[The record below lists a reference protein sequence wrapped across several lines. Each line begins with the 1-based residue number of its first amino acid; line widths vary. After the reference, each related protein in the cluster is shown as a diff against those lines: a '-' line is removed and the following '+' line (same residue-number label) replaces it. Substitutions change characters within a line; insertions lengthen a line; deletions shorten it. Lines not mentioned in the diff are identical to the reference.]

1 MAPSSGRESNQDP
14 RVNDFLRWSAALST
28 PVVLGAAGLLVG
40 LLVSLRDATRD
51 LNTKVTLIAESDRR
65 QNMQIEKYNEAEQV
79 QNREIDRLK
88 DRVLQLQTRT
98 GLR

>member
-1 MAPSSGRESNQDP
+1 
-14 RVNDFLRWSAALST
+14 V
-28 PVVLGAAGLLVG
+28 
-40 LLVSLRDATRD
+40 
-51 LNTKVTLIAESDRR
+51 
-65 QNMQIEKYNEAEQV
+65 QIEKYNEAEQV

>member
-1 MAPSSGRESNQDP
+1 M
-14 RVNDFLRWSAALST
+14 LI
-28 PVVLGAAGLLVG
+28 G

-51 LNTKVTLIAESDRR
+51 LNAKVTLIAESDRR
-65 QNMQIEKYNEAEQV
+65 QDVQIEKYNNAEQA

-88 DRVLQLQTRT
+88 DRVLQLQTRV

>member
-1 MAPSSGRESNQDP
+1 LAPSQGGTSNQDP

-28 PVVLGAAGLLVG
+28 PVVLGAAAMLIG

-65 QNMQIEKYNEAEQV
+65 QNVQIEKYNEAEQV

>member
-1 MAPSSGRESNQDP
+1 M
-14 RVNDFLRWSAALST
+14 LI
-28 PVVLGAAGLLVG
+28 GLLI
-40 LLVSLRDATRD
+40 SLRDATRD

-65 QNMQIEKYNEAEQV
+65 QNLQIEKYNDAEQV

-88 DRVLQLQTRT
+88 DRVLQLQTRI

>member
-1 MAPSSGRESNQDP
+1 M
-14 RVNDFLRWSAALST
+14 LI
-28 PVVLGAAGLLVG
+28 G

-65 QNMQIEKYNEAEQV
+65 QNVQIEKYNEAEQV

-88 DRVLQLQTRT
+88 DRVMQLQTRI

>member
-1 MAPSSGRESNQDP
+1 M
-14 RVNDFLRWSAALST
+14 LI
-28 PVVLGAAGLLVG
+28 G

>member
-1 MAPSSGRESNQDP
+1 M
-14 RVNDFLRWSAALST
+14 LI
-28 PVVLGAAGLLVG
+28 G

-88 DRVLQLQTRT
+88 DRVMQLQTRI

>member
-1 MAPSSGRESNQDP
+1 M
-14 RVNDFLRWSAALST
+14 LI
-28 PVVLGAAGLLVG
+28 G

-51 LNTKVTLIAESDRR
+51 LNAKVILIAESDRR
-65 QNMQIEKYNEAEQV
+65 QDVQIEKYNNAEQV

-88 DRVLQLQTRT
+88 DRVLQLQTRV

>member
-1 MAPSSGRESNQDP
+1 M
-14 RVNDFLRWSAALST
+14 LIAL
-28 PVVLGAAGLLVG
+28 LIN
-40 LLVSLRDATRD
+40 LRDATRD

-65 QNMQIEKYNEAEQV
+65 QNLQIEKHNEAEQM

-88 DRVLQLQTRT
+88 DRVMQLQSMS

>member
-1 MAPSSGRESNQDP
+1 M
-14 RVNDFLRWSAALST
+14 LI
-28 PVVLGAAGLLVG
+28 G

-65 QNMQIEKYNEAEQV
+65 QNVQIEKYNEAEQV